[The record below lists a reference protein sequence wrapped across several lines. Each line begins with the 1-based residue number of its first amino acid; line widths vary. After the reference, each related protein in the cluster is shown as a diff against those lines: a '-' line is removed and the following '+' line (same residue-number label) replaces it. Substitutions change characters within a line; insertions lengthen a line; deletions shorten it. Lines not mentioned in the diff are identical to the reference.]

1 MRDPSRELSMIRA
14 FLVDRSGRGDI
25 PRWCE
30 GGGDLTFS
38 LLSGPA
44 GLPDAL
50 AGQDYDIILLYPH
63 PGDAAAV
70 EILRQIRTQDPL
82 IPCIVLSDALD
93 SDLGSA
99 ALAAGADTYYWD
111 ITKETFEKILVPV
124 IRNLV
129 QHRRDEDQVFQD
141 NLFMRTI
148 HDASPVAVCV
158 IKDHKILWVNAIVPR
173 KLGYT
178 QEELI
183 GSDLV
188 RLFPNQAEHHRV
200 DSGLLQTSNKEGWGV
215 AEGLLKRKDGTLIHC
230 HLLSRPIDPVDQGKG
245 QIIIGQD
252 ITDYVRIRDLLR
264 KSEVRYQDLLDSA
277 SSIVLRVDPEGT
289 IRFINNSGAAFFG
302 YTPEELIGK
311 NLIGTIVPRKSAT
324 GRDLEGMIRDVM
336 HAPEDYEVNVNEN
349 MKRSGERV
357 WVAWTNRAIRNDRG
371 KLTEMVSIG
380 HDITDRKINQDDRGK
395 GSTPWI
401 SAFLEGTDIRE
412 EVFEEVYTLSLELS
426 REGREGKQIG
436 TTFLIGSAPE
446 VLARSTQLILN
457 PFEGHPLSVR
467 NVATSEIRETVK
479 ELSQIDGAFVISGDG
494 IIEAAG
500 RYITIDT
507 SQASIPKGLGTRHA
521 SVAGL
526 TLETPAVGI
535 VLSQSGGKVSLFKDG
550 RIFRVIAVKD

>member
-1 MRDPSRELSMIRA
+1 MIRA
-14 FLVDRSGRGDI
+14 LLVDRSGSGDLF
-25 PRWCE
+25 RWSE
-30 GGGDLTFS
+30 GGRDLAVS
-38 LLSGPA
+38 LLSDPA

-50 AGQDYDIILLYPH
+50 AGQEYDIILLSLH
-63 PGDAAAV
+63 SGDSAAI
-70 EILRQIRTQDPL
+70 ETLRQIRIQDPR
-82 IPCIVLSDALD
+82 IPCIVISDVLD

-99 ALAAGADTYYWD
+99 ALTAGADTYHWD
-111 ITKETFEKILVPV
+111 IMKETFRKVLVPV
-124 IRNLV
+124 VRNLV
-129 QHRRDEDQVFQD
+129 QHRRDEDQVLQD

-148 HDASPVAVCV
+148 HDASLVAVCV

-178 QEELI
+178 REELI

-188 RLFPNQAEHHRV
+188 RLFPNPAEHRRV

-230 HLLSRPIDPVDQGKG
+230 HLLSRPIDPADPGQG

-277 SSIVLRVDPEGT
+277 NSIVLRVDPEGT

-302 YTPEELIGK
+302 YTPEELMGK
-311 NLIGTIVPRKSAT
+311 NLIDTIVPRRSIT

-349 MKRSGERV
+349 MKRNGERV
-357 WVAWTNRAIRNDRG
+357 WVAWTNRAIRDDRG

-380 HDITDRKINQDDRGK
+380 HDITDRKINQDDHGK

-526 TLETPAVGI
+526 TLETPAVGV

>member
-1 MRDPSRELSMIRA
+1 MIRA
-14 FLVDRSGRGDI
+14 LLVDRSGRGDI
-25 PRWCE
+25 FRWCE

-44 GLPDAL
+44 GLPDPL

-158 IKDHKILWVNAIVPR
+158 IKDHRIVWVNAIVPR
-173 KLGYT
+173 KLGYSK
-178 QEELI
+178 EELI
-183 GSDLV
+183 GCDPAH
-188 RLFPNQAEHHRV
+188 LFPNEAEHDRI
-200 DSGLLQTSNKEGWGV
+200 DSGLYADSNTEGWGI

-230 HLLSRPIDPVDQGKG
+230 HLLSRPIDPADPAKG

-277 SSIVLRVDPEGT
+277 NSIVLRVDPAGT
-289 IRFINNSGAAFFG
+289 IRFINMVGAAFFG
-302 YTPEELIGK
+302 FRSEDLIGK
-311 NLIGTIVPRKSAT
+311 NLIGTIVPRKSYS

-336 HAPEDYEVNVNEN
+336 KNPEEYEVNVNEN
-349 MKRSGERV
+349 MKRDGERV
-357 WVAWTNRAIRNDRG
+357 WIAWTNRAIRDESGR
-371 KLTEMVSIG
+371 LTEMVSIG
-380 HDITDRKINQDDRGK
+380 HDITDRKINPEDSSSGA
-395 GSTPWI
+395 TPWI
-401 SAFLEGTDIRE
+401 STFLSGTDIIE

-436 TTFLIGSAPE
+436 TTFMIGSALE

-457 PFEGHPLSVR
+457 PFEGHPRSAR
-467 NVATSEIRETVK
+467 NVTNTELRETIK